1 MMVSARC
8 EYACRALLEL
18 SQHWP
23 ERKPIRIQTIS
34 TRQKI
39 PMRYLVQILIQLKRA
54 GLVAS
59 VRGKEGGYNLAKPPG
74 KISVGEV
81 MRYVSGPILPAPE
94 NGTKED
100 SVFVSVWKEV
110 EDAMSG
116 VLNNVS
122 FDDMAKD
129 KNSRE
134 NAIFYHI

>member
-23 ERKPIRIQTIS
+23 EKKPIRIQTIS

-74 KISVGEV
+74 KISIGEV
-81 MRYVSGPILPAPE
+81 MRHVSGPILPVPE
-94 NGTKED
+94 NGAKEK
-100 SVFVSVWKEV
+100 SIFITIWREV

-116 VLNNVS
+116 VLDNVS
-122 FDDMAKD
+122 FDDMAT
-129 KNSRE
+129 NESGRE